1 MYIYTHA
8 NHKICKSL
16 EEGNGQIYKD
26 KLVSNAKNNLVKL
39 KKVLGQDLV
48 LDTSSTFYTVNHQP
62 GIGNYIF
69 KKK

>member
-1 MYIYTHA
+1 MYIHD
-8 NHKICKSL
+8 NHKIWKSL
-16 EEGNGQIYKD
+16 EEGNGHIYKD

-39 KKVLGQDLV
+39 KKVLLRALV

>member
-1 MYIYTHA
+1 MEESIRRKWTYID
-8 NHKICKSL
+8 
-16 EEGNGQIYKD
+16 KD

-39 KKVLGQDLV
+39 KKVLLRALV